1 MAGLYEIIGDLRR
14 ENPTP
19 STSRTLDMVV
29 AELGR
34 TQDNLGQALARLD
47 GQAIPTGGKPVLEE
61 LEARARAEGVDDLRM
76 PLSPQ
81 EIRESREPITGATVG
96 IAFVMGLFSLG
107 IIGLVAWAVTATFV
121 H

>member
-14 ENPTP
+14 EYQTP
-19 STSRTLDMVV
+19 SASKTLDLVV

-47 GQAIPTGGKPVLEE
+47 GQAIPSGGRPVLEE
-61 LEARARAEGVDDLRM
+61 LEARARAEGVDDLSV
-76 PLSPQ
+76 PLSPA
-81 EIRESREPITGATVG
+81 EIRESLEPIGIGQLG
-96 IAFVMGLFSLG
+96 IAFVMGGTALAGVVLA
-107 IIGLVAWAVTATFV
+107 AWAIAATFV